1 MGNTSSASE
10 PIVTGVADMVRCSG
24 ANGSGSSEVRSFFS
38 LIFLTVVTPI
48 IYSRCFCILSFFGWM
63 FVDAEG
69 VFFGKTLM

>member
-38 LIFLTVVTPI
+38 LIWFAAVVLTVVAH
-48 IYSRCFCILSFFGWM
+48 L
-63 FVDAEG
+63 
-69 VFFGKTLM
+69 K

>member
-38 LIFLTVVTPI
+38 LIFLTVVT
-48 IYSRCFCILSFFGWM
+48 FF
-63 FVDAEG
+63 
-69 VFFGKTLM
+69 FFWSTKIALLKKK

>member
-38 LIFLTVVTPI
+38 LIFLTVVT
-48 IYSRCFCILSFFGWM
+48 FFFFLVNENCITKK
-63 FVDAEG
+63 EIG
-69 VFFGKTLM
+69 V